1 MEIPH
6 HFPLLAFDLHYCEES
21 VDGLQEVIEQVELLG
36 VGGRVLFF
44 LVKRGE
50 PHFVGTLVVE
60 VDEDKKQQERTQQSA
75 YISEGIDDFL
85 VASGD
90 DDGGG
95 VSKEADESVDISA
108 VSQTVGVGR
117 HRSDDG
123 AILDMLRGKRQYTFI
138 CRYQIACIINIHF
151 HTIIMSKHNI
161 VLIFKIEFNIFFI
174 LWIY

>member
-1 MEIPH
+1 METKDIKIEDIKLDKNQPRKE
-6 HFPLLAFDLHYCEES
+6 FDSEKLKEMAETFKT
-21 VDGLQEVIEQVELLG
+21 Q
-36 VGGRVLFF
+36 
-44 LVKRGE
+44 
-50 PHFVGTLVVE
+50 GTIQPIE

-138 CRYQIACIINIHF
+138 CGYAIACI
-151 HTIIMSKHNI
+151 K
-161 VLIFKIEFNIFFI
+161 
-174 LWIY
+174 